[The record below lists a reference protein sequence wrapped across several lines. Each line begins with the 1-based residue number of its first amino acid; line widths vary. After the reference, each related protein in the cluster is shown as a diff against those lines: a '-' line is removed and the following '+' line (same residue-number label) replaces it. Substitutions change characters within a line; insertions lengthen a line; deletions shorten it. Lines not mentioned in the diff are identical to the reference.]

1 MQNMPAPKKLGRKRA
16 EEANVKILIAD
27 DHELFLKGLEFI
39 LRSDFHDAEII
50 AVKNYNEI
58 FEKLNDN
65 TDFDLIITD
74 LAMPGANWLK
84 ALVKMHAQAGDTP
97 IVIVS
102 AVFDKEILQKTLE
115 VGVSG
120 YIPKSSSNAVMLSAI
135 NLVRAGGVYIP
146 SELLGDT
153 IDNKEITQEFK
164 KLKNLSEEM
173 PKKTEKKLTPRQIEV
188 LRGIAHGL
196 SNKMIA
202 YELGLTEG
210 TVKVHIT
217 VILKILG
224 VNNRTAAVMEAVKN
238 GYISKEEAN
247 L

>member
-1 MQNMPAPKKLGRKRA
+1 M
-16 EEANVKILIAD
+16 KILIAD
-27 DHELFLKGLEFI
+27 DHELFLNGLEFI
-39 LRSDFHDAEII
+39 LKSEIKDAEIVL
-50 AVKNYNEI
+50 AKNYTEI
-58 FEKLNDN
+58 FDCLEKYKN
-65 TDFDLIITD
+65 FDLIITD
-74 LAMPGANWLK
+74 LAMPGANWLE
-84 ALVKMHAQAGDTP
+84 ALNRIHQIAGETP
-97 IVIVS
+97 IIIVS

-146 SELLGDT
+146 HELLDNPVN
-153 IDNKEITQEFK
+153 NKEINKEIKTLQT
-164 KLKNLSEEM
+164 LSEGQA
-173 PKKTEKKLTPRQIEV
+173 PYKSTKKLTPRQIEV
-188 LRGIAHGL
+188 IKCIARGL
-196 SNKMIA
+196 SNKLIA

-224 VNNRTAAVMEAVKN
+224 VTNRTAAVMEAVKN
-238 GYISKEEAN
+238 GYISNADAN